1 MERRMKRTLFGT
13 DGIRGI
19 SNKEPMTVE
28 TATAIGRAV
37 AYFFKNSSGRHKIVI
52 GKDTRLSGYM
62 FETAISAGIIS
73 MGGDVLLVGP
83 LTTPGIAFIT
93 VGMRAD
99 AGIVISASHNPFFD
113 NGIKVFGRNGFKL
126 PDASEV
132 RLEEL
137 LRSPIL
143 DEYRPGPDR
152 IGRAYRI
159 DDATGRYVVYLKNT
173 FPKGRTL
180 DGVKMVVDCANGA
193 GYKAAISVFQ
203 ELGAE
208 VIPLGVEPDGLNI
221 NRECGALF
229 PENISREVK
238 AQRAHI
244 GIALDGDGDRIIVVD
259 EKGNELN
266 GDQIIAICA
275 LDMLKERNLNKKSVV
290 VTMMSNIGFEIAMKN
305 AGVKVRRTQVG
316 DRYVLEEMR
325 KGGYNLGGEQSGHIL
340 FLDHSTTGDGILA
353 ALQLLKVMIEEG
365 KPLSELK
372 RVMEPYP
379 QVLLNVEVKKKLPIS
394 SLPKTHRLIEA
405 HTRSLDGKGRLY
417 IRYSG
422 TEPLL
427 RIMIEGTDQGVISDM
442 AREIAES
449 ASREIG

>member
-1 MERRMKRTLFGT
+1 MKRKLFGT

-19 SNKEPMTVE
+19 SNSEPMTVE
-28 TATAIGRAV
+28 MATAIGRAV
-37 AYFFKNSSGRHKIVI
+37 AYHFKNGSGRHRIVI

-93 VGMRAD
+93 ASMRAD

-113 NGIKVFGRNGFKL
+113 NGIKIFGGDGFKL
-126 PDASEV
+126 PDRVEA

-137 LRSPIL
+137 IKSPIL
-143 DEYRPGPDR
+143 DEYRPGPEN
-152 IGRAYRI
+152 IGRATRI
-159 DDATGRYVVYLKNT
+159 DDATGRYVVYLKHT
-173 FPKGRTL
+173 FPAGLTL

-208 VIPLGVEPDGLNI
+208 VIPLSVEPDGLNI
-221 NRECGALF
+221 NRDCGALF
-229 PENISREVK
+229 PENVANEVRK
-238 AQRAHI
+238 QRAHI

-259 EKGNELN
+259 EKGEELN
-266 GDQIIAICA
+266 GDQTMAICA
-275 LDMLKERNLNKKSVV
+275 LDMLHGRNLKKKTVV
-290 VTMMSNIGFEIAMKN
+290 VTMMSNIGFELAMKN
-305 AGVKVRRTQVG
+305 VGIKVRRTQVG
-316 DRYVLEEMR
+316 DRYILEELR
-325 KGGYNLGGEQSGHIL
+325 KGGYNFGGEQSGHII

-353 ALQLLKVMIEEG
+353 ALQLLKVLVEKG
-365 KPLSELK
+365 RPLSELK
-372 RVMEPYP
+372 NVMESFP
-379 QVLLNVEVKKKLPIS
+379 QVLLNVEVKKQVPLK
-394 SLPKTHRLIEA
+394 SLKKTGSLIKSYSK
-405 HTRSLDGKGRLY
+405 SLDGKGRLF

-427 RIMIEGTDQGVISDM
+427 RIMVEGTEREQISNI
-442 AREIAES
+442 AREIAEV
-449 ASREIG
+449 ASYEIGREG